1 MFKRETSFRL
11 NDHTLVSNINNDLVF
26 FDTDKGM
33 YYGVNSIGAV
43 LWEHIQQQKTLGE
56 LIATL
61 LERFDVNE
69 ERCWQDVTKVLDQ
82 MIAKQLICP
91 VF

>member
-1 MFKRETSFRL
+1 MFKREMSFRL

-33 YYGVNSIGAV
+33 YYGVNSIGVV